1 MKKIFKQSV
10 PIYEKSLK
18 DSCFNKKL
26 VYNKENT
33 TSNEQDEKEKHKRKI
48 IWFNPPDSNTVKNNV
63 GNFSSSS

>member
-10 PIYEKSLK
+10 PIYEKGLK
-18 DSCFNKKL
+18 DSGFNKKL

-63 GNFSSSS
+63 GKHFL

>member
-10 PIYEKSLK
+10 PIYEKGLK
-18 DSCFNKKL
+18 DSGFNKKL

-33 TSNEQDEKEKHKRKI
+33 TSNEQDEKKNTNGKLFGLTRLILIPLKI
-48 IWFNPPDSNTVKNNV
+48 ML